1 LFNDRLNLIMREIQS
16 DKKNFQK
23 NAKHSNTVSYDKSS
37 LGNFIYSYKLLFQV
51 AKHNRT
57 ETALQYIQ
65 GLLSLEKG
73 KANME
78 RMEEE
83 IPESEYQAYQHFITH
98 SKWDYK
104 GILSKVFRDTSD
116 LMETIKTK
124 SKKPTGLII
133 DESAHLKKGE
143 KSVAVGRQYAGVVG
157 KVDNCQVGVYTS
169 MVNDTRAGLVNERLF
184 IPENWVKDK
193 ARCKLAGISQEH
205 IKFKTKPQL
214 ALEMVDEMV
223 NEGVKFDWVGG
234 DGLYGHNRELRA
246 GLDARGLLFI
256 LDVHKDETVFIERPQ
271 FCIPPKSGK
280 RGRPS
285 KKTKP
290 DKTPLRVDKYVK
302 QLDAGDWKIERKI
315 RKTHKGWKR
324 SKVHL
329 KKVWVFEAESDQ
341 VKERTLIIT
350 QTMDGKKEIKYSLSN
365 GKLEDYSHHEF
376 AYLQSQRYWVERTF
390 DDAKNEIG
398 MSDYQIRK
406 WLGWHH
412 HHALVFMAGL
422 YLLKQKIEHET
433 EAPLMSIR
441 DARILIIVS
450 LFGTKK
456 DLEIRLEQMKTRH
469 EIRQKDI
476 DRHYK
481 T

>member
-1 LFNDRLNLIMREIQS
+1 MYKNQS
-16 DKKNFQK
+16 DKKKFEK
-23 NAKHSNTVSYDKSS
+23 GIKYCKSVVCDKSS
-37 LGNFIYSYKLLFQV
+37 LDDFINSYKLLFQL

-83 IPESEYQAYQHFITH
+83 IPDSEYRAYQHFITH

-104 GILSKVFRDTSD
+104 GILFKVFKDTSQV
-116 LMETIKTK
+116 MEAIKMK

-133 DESAHLKKGE
+133 DESAHLKKGI

-157 KVDNCQVGVYTS
+157 KVDNCQVGVYAS
-169 MVNDTRAGLVNERLF
+169 LVNDHRAGLVNERLF
-184 IPENWVKDK
+184 IPKNWVNGK
-193 ARCKLAGISQEH
+193 ASCKLAGIPEEY

-214 ALEMVDEMV
+214 AMEMIDEMV
-223 NEGVKFDWVGG
+223 NEGVEFDWVGG
-234 DGLYGHNRELRA
+234 DGLYGHNRALRT

-256 LDVHKDETVFIERPQ
+256 LDIHKDETVFIERPR
-271 FCIPPKSGK
+271 FIIPPKSKK

-285 KKTKP
+285 KKSKP

-302 QLDAGDWKIERKI
+302 QLDANDWKIENKI

-324 SKVHL
+324 LSVHL
-329 KKVWVFEAESDQ
+329 KKVWVCEGESNE

-350 QTMDGKKEIKYSLSN
+350 QTMDGKQETKYSLSN
-365 GKLEDYSHHEF
+365 GKIDDYSHHEF

-433 EAPLMSIR
+433 EAPLMSMR
-441 DARILIIVS
+441 DARILITVS

-476 DRHYK
+476 DRRYK

>member
-1 LFNDRLNLIMREIQS
+1 MCKIQS
-16 DKKNFQK
+16 DKKKFEKSVTNWK
-23 NAKHSNTVSYDKSS
+23 TGSYNNSS
-37 LGNFIYSYKLLFQV
+37 LGRFISSYKSLFQV
-51 AKHNRT
+51 AWHNRT
-57 ETALQYIQ
+57 GTALQYIQ
-65 GLLSLEKG
+65 GLLKLEKG

-83 IPESEYQAYQHFITH
+83 IPESEYRAYQHFITN
-98 SKWDYK
+98 SKWDHK
-104 GILSKVFRDTSD
+104 GILCKVSGDTSD
-116 LMETIKTK
+116 LMETVKIK

-133 DESAHLKKGE
+133 DESAHLKKGT

-157 KVDNCQVGVYTS
+157 KVDNCQVGVYAS
-169 MVNDTRAGLVNERLF
+169 LVNDTRAGLVNERLF
-184 IPENWVKDK
+184 IPENWTKDK
-193 ARCKLAGISQEH
+193 ARCKLSGIPEEH

-214 ALEMVDEMV
+214 ALEMIDEMV
-223 NEGVKFDWVGG
+223 NEGVQFDWVGG

-246 GLDARGLLFI
+246 GLDARGLLFV
-256 LDVHKDETVFIERPQ
+256 LDVHKDETVFIERPH

-290 DKTPLRVDKYVK
+290 DKTPLRVDEYVK

-324 SKVHL
+324 LSVHL
-329 KKVWVFEAESDQ
+329 KKVWVCEGASDE

-350 QTMDGKKEIKYSLSN
+350 RTMDGKREIKYSLSN
-365 GKLEDYSHHEF
+365 GKIDDYSHHEF
-376 AYLQSQRYWVERTF
+376 AYFQSQRYWVERTF
-390 DDAKNEIG
+390 DDAKNELG

-433 EAPLMSIR
+433 EAPLMSVR

-450 LFGTKK
+450 LFGTEK

-469 EIRQKDI
+469 KIRQKDI
-476 DRHYK
+476 DRRYK

>member
-1 LFNDRLNLIMREIQS
+1 MYKNQS
-16 DKKNFQK
+16 DKKNFEK
-23 NAKHSNTVSYDKSS
+23 SVTCNKSISY
-37 LGNFIYSYKLLFQV
+37 GNFPFSDFIYSYKLLFQV
-51 AKHNRT
+51 ARHNQI
-57 ETALQYIQ
+57 ETALQYVQ

-83 IPESEYQAYQHFITH
+83 IPESEYRAYQHFITH

-104 GILSKVFRDTSD
+104 AILSKVFIDTSD
-116 LMETIKTK
+116 LIETIKSK

-157 KVDNCQVGVYTS
+157 KVDNCQVGVYAS
-169 MVNDTRAGLVNERLF
+169 LVNDIRAGLVNERLF
-184 IPENWVKDK
+184 IPKNWIKDK
-193 ARCKLAGISQEH
+193 ARCKLAGIPQEH

-246 GLDARGLLFI
+246 GLDALGLLFI
-256 LDVHKDETVFIERPQ
+256 LDVHKDETVFLERPH
-271 FCIPPKSGK
+271 FSIPPKTEK

-285 KKTKP
+285 KKIKP

-302 QLDAGDWKIERKI
+302 QLETDDWKIESKI

-324 SKVHL
+324 LKVHL
-329 KKVWVFEAESDQ
+329 KKVWVCEGESNK

-350 QTMDGKKEIKYSLSN
+350 QTMEGKKEIKYSLSN
-365 GKLEDYSHHEF
+365 GKIDDYSPRKF
-376 AYLQSQRYWVERTF
+376 AYFQVQRYWVERTF

-422 YLLKQKIEHET
+422 YLLQQKIEHET

-450 LFGTKK
+450 LFGTNK
-456 DLEIRLEQMKTRH
+456 DFEIQLEQMKTRH

-476 DRHYK
+476 DRRYK

>member
-1 LFNDRLNLIMREIQS
+1 MFNDRLNLIMCKNQS
-16 DKKNFQK
+16 GKKIFEK
-23 NAKHSNTVSYDKSS
+23 STKYCNTSSYDKFSFS
-37 LGNFIYSYKLLFQV
+37 DFIYSYKSLFQV
-51 AKHNRT
+51 GWHNGT
-57 ETALQYIQ
+57 GTALQYIE

-83 IPESEYQAYQHFITH
+83 IPESEYRTYQHFITH

-116 LMETIKTK
+116 LMERIKTK
-124 SKKPTGLII
+124 SKKPTGLIL

-157 KVDNCQVGVYTS
+157 KVDNCQVGVYAS
-169 MVNDTRAGLVNERLF
+169 LANDTRAGLVNERLF
-184 IPENWVKDK
+184 ILEKWAKDRE
-193 ARCKLAGISQEH
+193 RCKLAGIPKEH

-246 GLDARGLLFI
+246 GLDGRGLLYI
-256 LDVHKDETVFIERPQ
+256 LDVDKDETVFLERPL
-271 FCIPPKSGK
+271 FSIPPKTGK

-285 KKTKP
+285 EKTKP
-290 DKTPLRVDKYVK
+290 DKTPVRVDKYIK
-302 QLDAGDWKIERKI
+302 QLDLGDWKTENKI

-324 SKVHL
+324 LSVHL
-329 KKVWVFEAESDQ
+329 KKVWVCEGESDE

-350 QTMDGKKEIKYSLSN
+350 RTMDGKNEIKYSLSN
-365 GKLEDYSHHEF
+365 GKIDDYSHHEF
-376 AYLQSQRYWVERTF
+376 AYFQSQRYWVERTF

-433 EAPLMSIR
+433 EAPLMSMR

-450 LFGTKK
+450 LFGTNK
-456 DLEIRLEQMKTRH
+456 DLEIRLDQMKTRH

-476 DRHYK
+476 DRRYK